1 MKSASSVQQ
10 IYKEATNLMKL
21 RHKNIVELHT
31 AFVEGHQLVMVMDY
45 AGGGEVLEYI
55 MSNGPLNEI
64 ESRKIII

>member
-1 MKSASSVQQ
+1 
-10 IYKEATNLMKL
+10 MKL

-55 MSNGPLNEI
+55 MRNGPLNEI